1 MLYNRL
7 IVCTHKQVEKIKTRK
22 NMRRIGLFALLV
34 AVVGFL
40 FWNLSIIPKT
50 SAAPIVCSGRS
61 YMVRTTDGVNGKPY
75 SQLYELIDNGSTI
88 DLNTI
93 LNSPDGLTLGG
104 QNTKDETVFP
114 NGFALNA
121 LAYNPVDGYVYA
133 AHIDT
138 SGASP
143 SNDIYRIHADGHLEL
158 AATVNFTTNSNLKGA
173 AFSPSGVYYGFSNVG
188 PNTYMYSVS
197 GLDAAP
203 STPATV
209 SGELQLSQYV
219 QMGDVF
225 YDHTNSTLYAMD
237 NDTARLYTV
246 NSTTGVTTAVA
257 GSVSL
262 GSGVSLGVNGIG
274 SMFSTVNGQ
283 LMAYINNDASG
294 TVGILVSVNKTTN
307 QLTLI
312 KNGPTTFNSDGTS
325 CVPVNNR
332 IDTIKSATSVNAVNS
347 TTFDVQYSIGVKNT
361 SGVADPN
368 IQLVDNLSQT
378 FASGAPT
385 ITVPSLSVVAG
396 TCTKNNAYNG
406 TSDIRLLS
414 GSDTLNAGA
423 SCTLS
428 LTVRLVYGSVGA
440 VPSAQQLNTVLASTT
455 ATGPNDGHTYSGSNP
470 VEPFNALATDTSTD
484 GANYPGTPNTDTPTP
499 TPVLLAYYVVDVVK
513 TVGSVTTVNDVTYSI
528 PYTLVIGNS
537 AGVTLPNVQV
547 SDNLSNTF
555 ANGAP
560 VIEVTSKSIKS
571 GPCTINNSFN
581 GTSVFGLLS
590 GTDSLTS
597 GQSCTVSLVVKVTYP
612 SRESVPQTDQ
622 NNIAY
627 ASSVATG
634 PNAGYTYGVSGPQQ
648 PANAL
653 TFDSSTDATALPSS
667 AHGDTSS
674 PTPVRFSLAQTGI
687 SSFQVLLL
695 GAAILVVGA
704 GITQFAHLRRFVAR
718 I

>member
-1 MLYNRL
+1 
-7 IVCTHKQVEKIKTRK
+7 
-22 NMRRIGLFALLV
+22 MRRVGLFALLV
-34 AVVGFL
+34 AVAGFL
-40 FWNLSIIPKT
+40 FWNLTILPKT
-50 SAAPIVCSGRS
+50 NAAPVVCSGKS

-93 LNSPDGLTLGG
+93 LNSPNGLTLGG
-104 QNTKDETVFP
+104 QNINDEVAFP
-114 NGFALNA
+114 NGFTLNG
-121 LAYNPVDGYVYA
+121 LAYNPVDGYIYA
-133 AHIDT
+133 AHIDPT
-138 SGASP
+138 GATT
-143 SNDIYRIHADGHLEL
+143 SNDMYRIHADGHLEL
-158 AATVNFTTNSNLKGA
+158 VATVNFTTNNNFKGA
-173 AFSPSGVYYGFSNVG
+173 AFSPTGVYYGFGHSG

-203 STPATV
+203 GTPATI
-209 SGELQLSQYV
+209 SAELQLSQYV

-225 YDHTNSTLYAMD
+225 YDHTNGTLYAMD

-246 NSTTGVTTAVA
+246 NPTTGVTTAVA
-257 GSVSL
+257 GSVPL
-262 GSGVSLGVNGIG
+262 GSGVSLGTNGIG

-294 TVGILVSVNKTTN
+294 TIGMLVSVNKTSN
-307 QLTLI
+307 LLTLM

-368 IQLVDNLSQT
+368 VQLVDSLSQT
-378 FASGAPT
+378 FASGSPT

-428 LTVRLVYGSVGA
+428 LTVHLVYGSVGA

-484 GANYPGTPNTDTPTP
+484 GTNYPGTPNADTPTP

-513 TVGSVTTVNDVTYSI
+513 TVGTVTTINDVTYSI
-528 PYTLVIGNS
+528 PYTLVVGNS
-537 AGVTLPNVQV
+537 AAVTLPNVQV

-555 ANGAP
+555 ATGAP
-560 VIEVTSKSIKS
+560 TVEVTSKSVTN
-571 GPCTINNSFN
+571 GACTVNNSFN

-597 GQSCTVSLVVKVTYP
+597 GQSCTIALTVKVTYP

-622 NNIAY
+622 DNIAY
-627 ASSVATG
+627 ASSVSAG
-634 PNAGYTYGVSGPQQ
+634 PNAGYTYGVSGAQQ

-653 TFDSSTDATALPSS
+653 TFDSSTNATALPSG
-667 AHGDTSS
+667 AHSDTSS
-674 PTPVRFSLAQTGI
+674 PTPVRFTLAQTGI
-687 SSFQVLLL
+687 SSFQMLLL
-695 GAAILVVGA
+695 GAVIIVAGA